1 MLQEG
6 RIKPIKAK
14 EVLNIL
20 RDLFEFGVDNNYLDY
35 NPAYNIKIN
44 RILPHHKEQHIP
56 AILDID
62 ELRELYKKILN
73 FGTLIVMV
81 YI

>member
-35 NPAYNIKIN
+35 NPAYNIKIDK
-44 RILPHHKEQHIP
+44 ILP
-56 AILDID
+56 
-62 ELRELYKKILN
+62 
-73 FGTLIVMV
+73 
-81 YI
+81 